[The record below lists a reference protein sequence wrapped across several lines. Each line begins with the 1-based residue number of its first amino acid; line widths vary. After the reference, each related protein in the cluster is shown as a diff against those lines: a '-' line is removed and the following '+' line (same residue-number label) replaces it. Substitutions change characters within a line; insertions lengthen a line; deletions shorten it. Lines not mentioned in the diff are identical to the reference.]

1 MFAAESDA
9 LLSVATEFAGIL
21 EPTLRMP
28 FDESGLWLVRPDGY
42 VALRA
47 KRGDARAVR
56 EYLAGLAAPGVGE
69 SDAFLLAGR

>member
-1 MFAAESDA
+1 
-9 LLSVATEFAGIL
+9 
-21 EPTLRMP
+21 MP

-47 KRGDARAVR
+47 TRGDARAVR
-56 EYLAGLAAPGVGE
+56 EYLAGLAAPGFSE